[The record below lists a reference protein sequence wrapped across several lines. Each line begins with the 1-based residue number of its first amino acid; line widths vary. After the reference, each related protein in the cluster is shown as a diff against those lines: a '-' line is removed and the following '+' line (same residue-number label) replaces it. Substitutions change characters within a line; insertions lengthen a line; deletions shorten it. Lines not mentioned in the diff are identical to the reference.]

1 MNGHYGSNF
10 SEDVFEIFEGV
21 CVWYQYIVTTL
32 DDVTK
37 F

>member
-1 MNGHYGSNF
+1 MGIMAQTLVKTF
-10 SEDVFEIFEGV
+10 FEIFEGV

-37 F
+37 Y